1 MVELVM
7 INIVTQQCTFHN
19 WKHFDFIIIH
29 QMYHIHKGFCENN
42 WNMISLNVTP
52 HPSTDPLL
60 CVKNLSELK
69 LSNIKDLNPTLIL
82 LIPFPGLQRTMTLE
96 YLCVNILYHSLQL
109 IKVLPE
115 ESWLECHGLGVVLAL
130 NGISRWGELNAEFN
144 IQSPF
149 PSNSSE
155 PRWRPCC
162 SDSGSG
168 QQWAWYRNHGAAV

>member
-1 MVELVM
+1 M
-7 INIVTQQCTFHN
+7 TFF
-19 WKHFDFIIIH
+19 KYD
-29 QMYHIHKGFCENN
+29 
-42 WNMISLNVTP
+42 ISECNSP
-52 HPSTDPLL
+52 PKATDPLL

-130 NGISRWGELNAEFN
+130 NAIS
-144 IQSPF
+144 
-149 PSNSSE
+149 
-155 PRWRPCC
+155 
-162 SDSGSG
+162 
-168 QQWAWYRNHGAAV
+168 